1 MEIFV
6 NLLSALTKLFGGNLG
21 LTIIFIG
28 LMSRVIFY
36 PFMKTSLNQA
46 KVLRELKPKL
56 DAIKKKYP
64 QDRTRQAAEQARL
77 YREAGFNPAASCLSP
92 IVQLVVAIIL
102 FNALTRLINTD
113 LNTSFLWWD
122 LAKPDAYPIE
132 NFPVKIPG
140 ILIILTAV
148 ATLLQSKMMVPQ
160 PVPEVKGDSR
170 EERKEKEDL
179 SEALA
184 SSQGQLVYLLPLIIL
199 WSGTH
204 FPAGLALYWLVSTLV
219 GVYQQY
225 KIAGL
230 GGVEPW
236 LRIIKK

>member
-1 MEIFV
+1 MSIFV
-6 NLLSALTKLFGGNLG
+6 DLLTSLNNLFGGNLG

-28 LMSRVIFY
+28 LASRVIFY
-36 PFMKTSLNQA
+36 PFMKSSLNQA

-64 QDRTRQAAEQARL
+64 HDRTKQASEQARI
-77 YREAGFNPAASCLSP
+77 YREAGFNPAASCIAP
-92 IVQLVVAIIL
+92 IIQLVVAIIL
-102 FNALTRLINTD
+102 FNALTRLINTGLD
-113 LNTSFLWWD
+113 TSFLIWD
-122 LAKPDAYPIE
+122 LAKPDAYPIA
-132 NFPVKIPG
+132 NFPLKLPG
-140 ILIILTAV
+140 ILVILTAV
-148 ATLLQSKMMVPQ
+148 TTLLQSKMMVPQ
-160 PVPEVKGDSR
+160 AVPEVKGDSN

-204 FPAGLALYWLVSTLV
+204 FPAGLALYWLISTLV

-225 KIAGL
+225 RIAGL
-230 GGVEPW
+230 GGIESWVK
-236 LRIIKK
+236 IIKK

>member
-1 MEIFV
+1 MDIFV
-6 NLLSALTKLFGGNLG
+6 DLLVFLTNLFGGNLG
-21 LTIIFIG
+21 ITIIFVGIV
-28 LMSRVIFY
+28 SRVVFH
-36 PFMKTSLNQA
+36 PFLRSSLNQA

-64 QDRTRQAAEQARL
+64 KDRTKQASEQARI

-92 IVQLVVAIIL
+92 LIQLVVAFLL

-113 LNTSFLWWD
+113 VETTFLWWD
-122 LAKPDAYPIE
+122 LAKPNAYPIN
-132 NFPVKIPG
+132 NFPIQIPG
-140 ILIILTAV
+140 VLVILTAV
-148 ATLLQSKMMVPQ
+148 ATFIQSKMMLPQ
-160 PVPEVKGDSR
+160 PIPEEKNDKK

-204 FPAGLALYWLVSTLV
+204 FPAGLALYWLVSTVV
-219 GVYQQY
+219 GIYQQY
-225 KIAGL
+225 LIAGL
-230 GGVEPW
+230 GGLEPW
-236 LRIIKK
+236 LKIFKK